1 MGELLSIGEAAEVVG
16 VATSALRHY
25 DEIGLAVP
33 ATRVSGQR
41 RYTEEDLTRLR
52 VINQCRRAGF
62 TLDEIASLLDAGAGW
77 QSLARRKREELEGR
91 IDQLVR
97 ATRLIDAALACGCA
111 NLEGCDAANRHQ
123 ADDHLPPPEALTD
136 PTRSLLPV
144 DQHR

>member
-41 RYTEEDLTRLR
+41 RYTEENLTRLR

-62 TLDEIASLLDAGAGW
+62 SLDEIASLLEEGAGW
-77 QSLARRKREELEGR
+77 QSLARRKREELQGR
-91 IDQLVR
+91 IEQLTR
-97 ATRLIDAALACGCA
+97 ATRLIDAALACGCEHI
-111 NLEGCDAANRHQ
+111 EGCDAADRHW
-123 ADDHLPPPEALTD
+123 ADDHLPPPERLTD

-144 DQHR
+144 DQDR